1 MLIPEEKVEEILE
14 RTDLVALVARSV
26 DLKRAGQTFKGLCP
40 FHGERTPSFT
50 VSPERRRFKCF
61 GCGAGGDAI
70 AFVMRQEGKGF
81 VEAARALAALA
92 GVRLDSEMSD
102 KLARERLELRRVHE
116 WAVRFF
122 SEQLWDTEIGRPGR
136 AHLRARGMK
145 GPTTKAF
152 GLGYAPLSWSALADR
167 AARDG
172 TAALA
177 LKAGLLTQGERG
189 RAPHDFFRGRLMI
202 PIRNAEGITVGF
214 GGRVV
219 AGDDSR
225 KFVNSRESAIF
236 RKGDLL
242 FGIHAA
248 RDQIRKSGQAL
259 LVEGYF
265 DALILHQ
272 QGLQN
277 AVALCSSTL
286 TAEQIKLL
294 RRCEAREVVLVLD
307 GDEAGRRGV
316 FRAAPSL
323 LSSAMPCRVVMLPAG
338 KDPDEVVLAD
348 GVDKFRQAVAQA
360 LPLTEHLVLT
370 VLPEGAAA
378 SFERKVHAL
387 AELRP
392 ILAQIP
398 DGLERSLFLQALSQN
413 LGVPESDLRAHL
425 RGSQKLPPAAPK
437 TAPTHPTKAIDPRLL
452 LEELL
457 LVAHLLVDPDLA
469 RTPESA
475 VLEELAHQGLRGL
488 ASEQL
493 QAVLDGAAR
502 PTDLLLEGLEANLRQ
517 RLEATLRLVQSE
529 PAEVRRPEFV
539 EKSRVHRARLARGE
553 EEILQR
559 ELGALARE
567 IKARKVQG
575 DDAADLVQEHLRL
588 TEQKR
593 ALATARRQRRSSLTS
608 LH

>member
-50 VSPERRRFKCF
+50 VSPERKRFKCF

-92 GVRLDSEMSD
+92 GVRLDTEGTD
-102 KLARERLELRRVHE
+102 KLARERLDLRRVHE
-116 WAVRFF
+116 WAVRAFT
-122 SEQLWDTEIGRPGR
+122 EQLWDPGVGRLGR
-136 AHLRARGMK
+136 AHLRTRGMK
-145 GPTTKAF
+145 GATTKAF

-167 AARDG
+167 AAKDG
-172 TAALA
+172 TTELA
-177 LKAGLLTQGERG
+177 VQAGLLNRREGGRG
-189 RAPHDFFRGRLMI
+189 AHDFFRGRLMI
-202 PIRNAEGITVGF
+202 PIRNAEGVTVGF

-219 AGDDSR
+219 EGDDER
-225 KFVNSRESAIF
+225 KFVNSKESAIF
-236 RKGDLL
+236 RKGELL
-242 FGIHAA
+242 FGIDAA
-248 RDQIRKSGQAL
+248 RDSIRKSGQAL

-265 DALILHQ
+265 DALVLHQ
-272 QGLQN
+272 QGIDN
-277 AVALCSSTL
+277 AVALCSATL

-323 LSSAMPCRVVMLPAG
+323 LGSAMPCRVVVLPPG

-348 GVDKFRQAVAQA
+348 GADKFREAVQRAR
-360 LPLTEHLVLT
+360 PLTEHLVRTL
-370 VLPEGAAA
+370 LPEGASA
-378 SFERKVHAL
+378 SFERKLQAL

-398 DGLERSLFLQALSQN
+398 EGLERSLFLQALSQN
-413 LGVPESDLRAHL
+413 LGVPENDLRAHL
-425 RGSQKLPPAAPK
+425 HGARKLAEPITKPAPIRPPK
-437 TAPTHPTKAIDPRLL
+437 VIDQRLL

-457 LVAHLLVDPDLA
+457 LVAHLLVDPELA

-475 VLEELAHQGLRGL
+475 VLEELVHQGLRGL

-493 QAVLDGAAR
+493 QAVLDGAPR
-502 PTDLLLEGLEANLRQ
+502 PNDLLLEGLDEGLRQ
-517 RLEATLRLVQSE
+517 KLEATVRLVR
-529 PAEVRRPEFV
+529 AESPEARCLEFA
-539 EKSRVHRARLARGE
+539 EKSKVHRARLARVE
-553 EEILQR
+553 EENVQR
-559 ELGALARE
+559 ELGALAHE
-567 IKARKVQG
+567 IKARTTQG
-575 DDAADLVQEHLRL
+575 GDPSELIQEHLRL
-588 TEQKR
+588 TQQKR
-593 ALATARRQRRSSLTS
+593 ALGTARRQRKSTPGSV
-608 LH
+608 H